1 MIKAKCKGKLLQGI
15 VGDGID
21 CYVLDDEDATPVIHA
36 RGMVKAIGGAERAQL
51 ERNLVRIGAESLFKS
66 VTPIDVSLPSGGV
79 ASCYP
84 ATFLIDVCGAYDDL
98 GDDAREDQMHMVLA
112 ARSVLRAFAKHGIES
127 AVYTAAGYHDVE
139 AREKQAAKLAMWIA
153 DETSKWSKMM
163 NDSFTKAMCRLYGHE
178 WSGGSPPRFLGSV
191 QEKIYGIVCGYEV
204 LAELQKRNP
213 NPRHR
218 SNHHQH
224 LTDDA
229 KNFFRQNIVVITA
242 LAKQSRHSEEFWSRL
257 RAQFLDEPLQ
267 LGF

>member
-1 MIKAKCKGKLLQGI
+1 MIKAKCKGKLLAGI

-21 CYVLDDEDATPVIHA
+21 CYVLDDDDATPVIHG
-36 RGMVKAIGGAERAQL
+36 RGMTAAIGAHGKGSL
-51 ERNLVRIGAESLFKS
+51 EQYLTRIGSESLLKS
-66 VTPIDVSLPSGGV
+66 SPPMLVSLPGGGT
-79 ASCYP
+79 ATCYP

-98 GDDAREDQMHMVLA
+98 GDSARDDQVHMVMA

-127 AVYTAAGYHDVE
+127 AVYTASGYHDVE
-139 AREKQAAKLAMWIA
+139 SREKQAAKLAMWIA

-163 NDSFTKAMCRLYGHE
+163 NDAFTTAMCRLYGHE

-191 QEKIYGIVCGYEV
+191 QEKIYGIVCGYDV

-242 LAKQSRHSEEFWSRL
+242 LAKQSRHSEEFWLRL